1 MTSQPGGD
9 SAWDAVLAHRPPET
23 RDAVRERFESAG
35 VAAAQVRAALEDG
48 GDELFAAT
56 TSGTDDWA
64 KAHGGP
70 LAVALLAAEVG
81 AMTAHLTS
89 RSSAI
94 RAAAVEAL
102 LDDYSAVTVANRLGV
117 SRQKVYD
124 IARPHPGAS
133 YLDRAPWRSL

>member
-1 MTSQPGGD
+1 MSRQPRGDTS
-9 SAWDAVLAHRPPET
+9 WDVVLAHRAPDT
-23 RDAVRERFESAG
+23 RAAIRERFESAG
-35 VAAAQVRAALEDG
+35 VVVADILAVLADG
-48 GDELFAAT
+48 GDELFAAAT
-56 TSGTDDWA
+56 GGAADWA
-64 KAHGGP
+64 KRWGGP

-94 RAAAVEAL
+94 RAVAVEAL

-124 IARPHPGAS
+124 IARPSPTGSFIDH
-133 YLDRAPWRSL
+133 APWRLP

>member
-1 MTSQPGGD
+1 MSRQPRGDTS
-9 SAWDAVLAHRPPET
+9 WDVVLAHRAPDT
-23 RDAVRERFESAG
+23 RAAIRERFESAG
-35 VAAAQVRAALEDG
+35 VAAADIRSVLADG
-48 GDELFAAT
+48 GDELFAAAT
-56 TSGTDDWA
+56 GGAADWA
-64 KAHGGP
+64 GRWGGP

-94 RAAAVEAL
+94 RAVAVEAL

-124 IARPHPGAS
+124 IARPNPAGSFIDH
-133 YLDRAPWRSL
+133 APWRLP